1 MPSATGAAPPL
12 YRGPSRARGPRG
24 AARPDRPPHRG
35 APDPEE
41 LGELLARSER
51 PRAYIGFEPSG
62 ALTIAHL
69 ITARKILDL
78 ASAGCDATVFLA
90 DWHAWINDKLG
101 GDLARID
108 AAARYMRATFEALG
122 ADGGSVRYR
131 LASDLTGRGEY
142 WARVVRVAKATSL
155 ARTRR
160 AMSIMGRTEDEPN
173 VDTAKLFYP
182 AMQAADIFEL
192 PVDLAYGG
200 LDQRRA
206 HVLAREVAHHYRWPV
221 PTAIHTPLLSSLRG
235 GGRMDPAAGTVEGKM
250 SKSDPGSRIAI
261 PADRAEID
269 RRLASAFCPARQLDG
284 NPVVEI
290 ARWIVFPWDGGLAV
304 PRAEKHGGPV
314 EFGTTAEFEA
324 AWTDGRLHPQDLKG
338 AVAEALDRILAP
350 TRRHLAARPELA
362 PSSFERPGDAAG
374 PAEQRSGGEPPGT
387 VK

>member
-1 MPSATGAAPPL
+1 V
-12 YRGPSRARGPRG
+12 
-24 AARPDRPPHRG
+24 DREERLERIVR
-35 APDPEE
+35 DSVEVLTTEE
-41 LGELLARSER
+41 LAALLDRTER

-62 ALTIAHL
+62 TLTIAHL

-78 ASAGCDATVFLA
+78 AASGCEVTVFLA

-101 GDLARID
+101 GDLGRID

-122 ADGGSVRYR
+122 ADGPSVRYR
-131 LASDLTGRGEY
+131 LASELTGRSEY

-160 AMSIMGRTEDEPN
+160 AMSIMGRAEDEPN
-173 VDTAKLFYP
+173 LDTAKLFYP

-200 LDQRRA
+200 MDQRRA
-206 HVLAREVAHHYRWPV
+206 HVLAREVAHHYHWPV
-221 PTAIHTPLLSSLRG
+221 PAAIHTPLLSSLRG
-235 GGRMDPAAGTVEGKM
+235 GGRMDPVAGTVEGKM
-250 SKSDPGSRIAI
+250 SKSDPASRIGI

-269 RRLASAFCPARQLDG
+269 RRLASAFCPARQLEG

-290 ARWIVFPWDGGLAV
+290 VRWIVFPWEGRLLV

-314 EFGTTAEFEA
+314 EFARLAEFDA
-324 AWTDGRLHPQDLKG
+324 AWADGRLHPQDVKG
-338 AVAEALDRILAP
+338 AVGEALDRLIAP
-350 TRRHLAARPELA
+350 ARQYFAAHPALSPA
-362 PSSFERPGDAAG
+362 SFERAVDGDGGSPGDA
-374 PAEQRSGGEPPGT
+374 GGGRAGT